1 MKETSTP
8 LKIKVE
14 QLLTE
19 ARVIIPDG
27 QALFGFQFIAMKICF
42 SAK

>member
-19 ARVIIPDG
+19 ARVIIPG
-27 QALFGFQFIAMKICF
+27 VSTVYVGS
-42 SAK
+42 SADN